1 LGGLRLGVVRLTH
14 RCRSIRFW
22 AIVCILTLAGKQYQE
37 VSFSGSQLIVSL
49 AFPGLKLTAEQVLS
63 AGR

>member
-1 LGGLRLGVVRLTH
+1 LDYRPDR
-14 RCRSIRFW
+14 

-37 VSFSGSQLIVSL
+37 VSFSGNQAIVSL
-49 AFPGLKLTAEQVLS
+49 MFPWLELTAAQVLS

>member
-1 LGGLRLGVVRLTH
+1 VRDSGVLDYRPD
-14 RCRSIRFW
+14 R

-37 VSFSGSQLIVSL
+37 VSFSGNQAIVSVV
-49 AFPGLKLTAEQVLS
+49 FPGLKLTAAQVLS

>member
-1 LGGLRLGVVRLTH
+1 LDYRPDR
-14 RCRSIRFW
+14 

-37 VSFSGSQLIVSL
+37 VSFSGNQAIVSV
-49 AFPGLKLTAEQVLS
+49 AFPGLKLTAAQVLS